1 MHVAL
6 VLVTGGGGLLGS
18 WVTYYL
24 VDRGKRVL
32 SFDLREAN
40 QDYLEDRRTAIVFF
54 RGNVLEWSHLVQL
67 FSGFPDIEGI
77 IHTPAVMASPRYW
90 NDPYAATFL
99 NVVGTLNL
107 LECARLFRIPKFLY
121 VNSGAVYGETRDNPG
136 ELTHPVNPSDL
147 YGASKAGAEYLAL
160 QYGHHYGIDVRIV
173 RPYFFFGPG
182 LLPSEMTPVFRV
194 LLGSLEGLEGLVLE
208 SGRDQR
214 LGFTYVKDT
223 AWGTVLAYEKE
234 HLRYRIFNIAT
245 SEVTSFP
252 DLARLAQKYS
262 DHPREVILGPGKL
275 FPRGETLD
283 ITLAQ
288 EELGFEPRYRMEEAV
303 AEYACWVKRELQRR
317 SRKETVQEYER

>member
-1 MHVAL
+1 MAF
-6 VLVTGGGGLLGS
+6 VLVTGGSGLLGS

-24 VDRGKRVL
+24 VERGRNVL
-32 SFDLREAN
+32 SFDLREVE
-40 QDYLEDRRTAIVFF
+40 QEYLRDYKDRIVFV
-54 RGNVLEWSHLVQL
+54 RGSVLEWPHLLRL
-67 FSGFPDIEGI
+67 FTEFRDIEGI

-90 NDPYAATFL
+90 NDPYPSTVL

-107 LECARLFRIPKFLY
+107 LECARLFGVSKFLY
-121 VNSGAVYGETRDNPG
+121 VSSGAVYGETKDNPG
-136 ELTHPVNPSDL
+136 ELTHPVNPADL
-147 YGASKAGAEYLAL
+147 YGASKASAEHLAL

-194 LLGSLEGLEGLVLE
+194 LLGSLEGLEDLSLE
-208 SGRDQR
+208 RGQDQR

-234 HLRYRIFNIAT
+234 NPRYRVYNVAA
-245 SEVTSFP
+245 SEAVSFP

-262 DHPREVILGPGKL
+262 DVPKEVRLGPGKL

-283 ITLAQ
+283 TTLAR
-288 EELGFEPRYRMEEAV
+288 EELGFVPRYRIEEAV
-303 AEYACWVKRELQRR
+303 AEYAAWVKEELKRR
-317 SRKETVQEYER
+317 AGKGTRDYER

>member
-1 MHVAL
+1 MSF
-6 VLVTGGGGLLGS
+6 VLVTGGSGLLGS

-24 VDRGKRVL
+24 AKKGRKVI
-32 SFDLREAN
+32 SFDLRKVE
-40 QDYLEDRRTAIVFF
+40 QEYLDDCREGVVFC
-54 RGNVLEWSHLVQL
+54 RGSVLEWSHLLTL
-67 FSGFPDIEGI
+67 FSRFPNIEGI
-77 IHTPAVMASPRYW
+77 IHTPAVMASPKYW
-90 NDPYAATFL
+90 NDPYPSTIL

-107 LECARLFRIPKFLY
+107 LECARIFRVSRFLY
-121 VNSGAVYGETRDNPG
+121 VSSGAVYGETKDNPG
-136 ELTHPVNPSDL
+136 ELTHPVNPADL
-147 YGASKAGAEYLAL
+147 YGASKASAEYLAL
-160 QYGHHYGIDVRIV
+160 QYGNHYGIDVRIV

-194 LLGSLEGLEGLVLE
+194 LLGSLEGLEDLALE
-208 SGRDQR
+208 RGRDQK

-234 HLRYRIFNIAT
+234 NPRHRIYNIAT

-262 DHPREVILGPGKL
+262 DVPKEVCLGPGKL

-288 EELGFEPRYRMEEAV
+288 KDLGFVPRYSIEEAV
-303 AEYACWVKRELQRR
+303 AEYAVWVKEERKRRGAMQR
-317 SRKETVQEYER
+317 SGDYER